1 MNSTLE
7 LYEMN
12 PFWTLDFHSQM
23 GFSIFIFVILG
34 FGVIIQKQLI
44 SFLKY
49 KSNRPVNKIIYKNL
63 IFQNLFIP
71 PQLCYCL
78 IMIWI
83 HNPSRY
89 ISKYGCYGFLYAGHF
104 IVHHERAHSL
114 FVNLFRYICIVK
126 QEDLQKN
133 NIQPKVGGHSNFI
146 FKNIMYNCTITT
158 PCKVNFCIGCC
169 LVDYFFTIHSKH
181 YIYSVKC

>member
-133 NIQPKVGGHSNFI
+133 NIQPKVGHSYSNFI
-146 FKNIMYNCTITT
+146 FKNIM
-158 PCKVNFCIGCC
+158 
-169 LVDYFFTIHSKH
+169 
-181 YIYSVKC
+181 